1 MSATEVLNPAAELD
15 DLPRAT
21 SYARLA
27 VAVSLVV
34 GVAVALRA
42 RGILDTIIIFNYP
55 YMASLLVPLLGGL
68 LWRGATARGAYAAMG
83 VGGAI
88 GLAAFVVGVPGP
100 LHGLFNIDLALLVAF
115 AASAVAFVAVS
126 LLDRSRS

>member
-1 MSATEVLNPAAELD
+1 
-15 DLPRAT
+15 
-21 SYARLA
+21 
-27 VAVSLVV
+27 
-34 GVAVALRA
+34 VAVALRA
-42 RGILDTIIIFNYP
+42 QGILDTIIIFNYP

-68 LWRGATARGAYAAMG
+68 LWSGATTRGAHAAMG

-88 GLAAFVVGVPGP
+88 GLGAFVVGVPGP

-126 LLDRSRS
+126 LLDRSRSAS